1 MPNGEGDE
9 ASWYVVHTQR
19 HKERAAQVSIEQDG
33 LLTYLPLL
41 RQWPRPAVGAEVG
54 PMFPSYVFVRA
65 AATDF
70 HRIDHT
76 AGVHG
81 LVTFGGEPATLDDSV
96 VMFLREREGPDG
108 TIVSEP
114 LPAGCAVRIMDGP
127 LRGMAAIL
135 ERRLSSKQR
144 VLVLLEIL
152 QREARVEMPERWVRQ
167 A

>member
-1 MPNGEGDE
+1 MRSDE
-9 ASWYVVHTQR
+9 TDQAFWYVVHTQR
-19 HKERAAQVSIEQDG
+19 HKERAAQASIEQDG
-33 LLTYLPLL
+33 LHTYLPLL
-41 RQWPRPAVGAEVG
+41 RQWPRPVVGAEIG
-54 PMFPSYVFVRA
+54 PMFPSYVFVCA
-65 AATDF
+65 APTDF
-70 HRIDHT
+70 HRIART

-81 LVTFGGEPATLDDSV
+81 LVAFGGEPARLDDSV

-108 TIVSEP
+108 IIRSEP
-114 LPAGCAVRIMDGP
+114 LPAGCEVRIMDGP

-135 ERRLSSKQR
+135 ERRLSGRQR